1 MDKTKPRRGLTTIIN
16 YQHSFFWG
24 DFLPDFNGAWAMP
37 LTIRNLPTRRS
48 IMKREPHSKYTHAI
62 VEVKLTVTWNDGIV
76 EDLTPHL
83 PPELQ
88 ANIEEYLV
96 EMDDLRTQNPANYF
110 L

>member
-1 MDKTKPRRGLTTIIN
+1 MFGV
-16 YQHSFFWG
+16 
-24 DFLPDFNGAWAMP
+24 WATP
-37 LTIRNLPTRRS
+37 STIRNLPTRRS
-48 IMKREPHSKYTHAI
+48 KMKREPHSKYTHAI

>member
-1 MDKTKPRRGLTTIIN
+1 
-16 YQHSFFWG
+16 
-24 DFLPDFNGAWAMP
+24 
-37 LTIRNLPTRRS
+37 LTILIVPASYRRAK
-48 IMKREPHSKYTHAI
+48 MKREPHSKYTHAI

-88 ANIEEYLV
+88 SNIEEYLV

>member
-1 MDKTKPRRGLTTIIN
+1 V
-16 YQHSFFWG
+16 
-24 DFLPDFNGAWAMP
+24 NGAWAMP
-37 LTIRNLPTRRS
+37 FTIRNLPTLFRRS

-88 ANIEEYLV
+88 SNIEEYLV

>member
-1 MDKTKPRRGLTTIIN
+1 
-16 YQHSFFWG
+16 
-24 DFLPDFNGAWAMP
+24 MP
-37 LTIRNLPTRRS
+37 LTILIQPRQIQGETK
-48 IMKREPHSKYTHAI
+48 MKREPHSKYTHAI

-83 PPELQ
+83 PPELS
-88 ANIEEYLV
+88 ANIEEYLT

>member
-1 MDKTKPRRGLTTIIN
+1 
-16 YQHSFFWG
+16 
-24 DFLPDFNGAWAMP
+24 
-37 LTIRNLPTRRS
+37 LTILIVPASYRRAK
-48 IMKREPHSKYTHAI
+48 MKREPHSKYTHAI

-83 PPELQ
+83 PPELS